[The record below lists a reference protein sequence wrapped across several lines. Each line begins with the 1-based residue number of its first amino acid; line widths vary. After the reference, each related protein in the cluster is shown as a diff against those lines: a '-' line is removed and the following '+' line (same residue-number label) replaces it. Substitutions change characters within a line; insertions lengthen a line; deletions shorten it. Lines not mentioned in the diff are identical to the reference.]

1 VKVEDSISIKELF
14 EKYQEVL
21 SENCN
26 LKEEIRALKASF
38 GIVDPPIPADGISV
52 HESEM
57 TPQPSAGKVL
67 PGINS
72 NSVPSEKIRLYMSLF
87 KGRDD
92 VYAKRWESKQKEKSG
107 YSPSCLNEW
116 KSGVCG
122 KPKGTCAGCTHKAYA
137 SLDVKVIKDHLLGKM
152 VAGIYPM
159 RLDETCWFLAI
170 DLDKG
175 EWQKDV
181 RALRDVCAE
190 FAIPVAVER
199 SRSGNGGHAWFFFE
213 APIAASLAR
222 KFGTA
227 MLTYAMSKRHEITFK
242 SYDRFFPNQDI
253 MPKGGLGNL
262 IALPLQKEARKGKN
276 SEFIDGGFEP
286 YADQWAFLDAIQR
299 LSEDHVK
306 LLTSKMC
313 PGNELGALKIDE
325 EDAQQKPWE
334 TGKAKLLDTDF
345 PREIEIVKANM
356 LFVLKAG
363 FSQRALN
370 HLKRLAAFKN
380 PEFYKAQ
387 AMRMPT
393 YDEPRIICSAEDT
406 PEYLCLP
413 RGCEEDLRSVLAEQ
427 GTAVDW
433 VDKTNRGRMIDVE
446 FKGNLR
452 DEQPL
457 AMDRLLEHDTGLLSG
472 TTAFGK
478 TVVAIKLIAERKVN
492 TLIIVNNASLVSQW
506 KNKLTE
512 FLTINESLPESDPG
526 VKKRGRKKVRSV
538 IGQLGQGKN
547 SLSGIIDIALM
558 QSLNRKGDVKECVKD
573 YGMVIVDECHHVAA
587 VSLDQ
592 ILKAATARYVYG
604 LTATPAR
611 KDGHHPIIF
620 MQCGPIRYRDDA
632 KKQAEKRPFDH
643 FVIPR
648 FTTLRVPLD
657 KVEKDLSIQEHYSHM
672 VVDEM
677 RNRLIVN
684 DVIDCHES
692 GRNCLVLTDRT
703 RHLELLAERLRERIP
718 EVMTLRG
725 GRRTKEAGEILQ
737 RISDTPAD
745 KLLTLIA
752 TGRYIGEGF
761 DEPRLDTLFLTM
773 PISWK
778 GTLQQYA
785 GRLHRLFEKKNE
797 VQIYD
802 YVDTHVGVL
811 ERMYNKRLNGYASIG
826 YKAKG
831 GSVGADSIDI
841 IFDKSNFL
849 PVYHNDIVAAQREIL
864 IVSPFVTKRRT
875 VQMLQHLEVALRN
888 KVKVIV
894 VTRPT
899 EDFEGKDTAALQGTL
914 DLLQGAGVS
923 VVLRPNIHQKFALID
938 QRIVWYGSIN
948 LLSFG
953 SAEESIMRLESPNIA
968 SELMK
973 SVERPGSSNPT

>member
-1 VKVEDSISIKELF
+1 MIL
-14 EKYQEVL
+14 
-21 SENCN
+21 
-26 LKEEIRALKASF
+26 
-38 GIVDPPIPADGISV
+38 
-52 HESEM
+52 
-57 TPQPSAGKVL
+57 SAG
-67 PGINS
+67 GAN
-72 NSVPSEKIRLYMSLF
+72 
-87 KGRDD
+87 
-92 VYAKRWESKQKEKSG
+92 
-107 YSPSCLNEW
+107 
-116 KSGVCG
+116 
-122 KPKGTCAGCTHKAYA
+122 
-137 SLDVKVIKDHLLGKM
+137 
-152 VAGIYPM
+152 
-159 RLDETCWFLAI
+159 
-170 DLDKG
+170 
-175 EWQKDV
+175 
-181 RALRDVCAE
+181 
-190 FAIPVAVER
+190 
-199 SRSGNGGHAWFFFE
+199 
-213 APIAASLAR
+213 
-222 KFGTA
+222 
-227 MLTYAMSKRHEITFK
+227 
-242 SYDRFFPNQDI
+242 
-253 MPKGGLGNL
+253 
-262 IALPLQKEARKGKN
+262 
-276 SEFIDGGFEP
+276 
-286 YADQWAFLDAIQR
+286 
-299 LSEDHVK
+299 
-306 LLTSKMC
+306 C
-313 PGNELGALKIDE
+313 P
-325 EDAQQKPWE
+325 
-334 TGKAKLLDTDF
+334 
-345 PREIEIVKANM
+345 PRKANM
-356 LFVLKAG
+356 LFVLKTG
-363 FSQRALN
+363 ISQRALN

-393 YDEPRIICSAEDT
+393 YGKPRIICCAEET
-406 PEYLCLP
+406 AEYLCLP

-427 GTAVDW
+427 GLAVDW

-492 TLIIVNNASLVSQW
+492 TLIIVNNASLISQW

-526 VKKRGRKKVRSV
+526 MKKRGRKKVRNV

-587 VSLDQ
+587 VSLDE

-657 KVEKDLSIQEHYSHM
+657 KVEKDVSIQEHYSHM

-677 RNRLIVN
+677 RNRLILN

-703 RHLELLAERLRERIP
+703 KHLELLAERLRERIP

-725 GRRTKEAGEILQ
+725 GRGTKEAGEILQ

-785 GRLHRLFEKKNE
+785 GRLHRLFETKKE

-826 YKAKG
+826 YKAKS

-841 IFDKSNFL
+841 IFNKSNFL
-849 PVYHNDIVAAQREIL
+849 PVYNNDIVAAQREIL

-888 KVKVIV
+888 SVRVIV
-894 VTRPT
+894 VTRPM
-899 EDFEGKDTAALQGTL
+899 EDFGGKEPAALQGTL
-914 DLLQGAGVS
+914 DLLQGGGVR
-923 VVLRPNIHQKFALID
+923 VILRPNIHQKFALID

-968 SELMK
+968 SELMR
-973 SVERPGSSNPT
+973 SVEKAGSSNPI